1 MLRAIYKTHGPPVET
16 IELEDIDIGPPG
28 PGECLVRVEAAPVHI
43 ADLKYI
49 EGTIEIA
56 PEPPAVAGIEGVGRV
71 EDCSADV
78 REIETGQRVLL
89 PRRGETFAQLVRV
102 RADQLVP
109 VVDHGDP
116 VQISLVPINA
126 ATSYML
132 LTGVVHLSPGEWFI
146 QNAANSSCGR
156 FNIGI
161 GAKLGMRSINIVRRE
176 ELIEDLEGWGAD
188 VVLMDGEDLH
198 ERVAEATGGAPIRL
212 AIDAVAGQAVTRLA
226 RCLTTGGVIANYG
239 LLSGEPCSIPP
250 DLLFL
255 HNLRLQGFFLNH
267 FEPERYGPEWRAMMQ
282 QLAAWVADGELRAK
296 IAATYPLREIKA
308 ALAHEMETGAQR
320 EGKVIVLPNA

>member
-1 MLRAIYKTHGPPVET
+1 MLRAIYQTHGPAVET
-16 IELEDIDIGPPG
+16 IELEDVDIGTAG

-56 PEPPAVAGIEGVGRV
+56 PDPPAVAGIEGVGRI
-71 EDCSADV
+71 EECAADV
-78 REIETGQRVLL
+78 RGVAKGQRVLL
-89 PRRGETFAQLVRV
+89 PRRSETFAEVVRV
-102 RADQLVP
+102 RADKLVP
-109 VVDHGDP
+109 VVDHGEP
-116 VQISLVPINA
+116 VQLSLVPINA

-132 LTGVVHLSPGEWFI
+132 LTGVVHLTPGEWFM

-161 GAKLGMRSINIVRRE
+161 GRKLGLRSVNIVRRE
-176 ELIEDLEGWGAD
+176 ELIEDLENWGAD

-198 ERVAEATGGAPIRL
+198 ERVAEATDGARIRL
-212 AIDAVAGQAVTRLA
+212 AIDAVAGEAVTRLA

-239 LLSGEPCSIPP
+239 LLSGEPCLIPP

-308 ALAHEMETGAQR
+308 ALAHEMDTGAKR
-320 EGKVIVLPNA
+320 EGKVVVLPNG